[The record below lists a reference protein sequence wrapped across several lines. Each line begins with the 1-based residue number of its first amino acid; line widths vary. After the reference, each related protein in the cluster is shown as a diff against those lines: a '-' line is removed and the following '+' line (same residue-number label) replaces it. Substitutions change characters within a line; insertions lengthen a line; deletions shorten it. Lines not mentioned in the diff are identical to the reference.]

1 MCVEPEGRKQA
12 ADPVPRG
19 CSAQKSWRAASGL
32 AQVTRTH
39 LPEDGVGDFS
49 NQTESEPL
57 RTYEQVCDVG
67 LFLFNDV
74 LVLTRRTVHHR
85 PFTLARRSTH
95 TFLSS
100 APVRSLAAREIA
112 HTRCESAP
120 TPTSSPHGRTS
131 TTFVSLCRCEPRL
144 RPGRPR
150 PVVGLCHGARTGEGL
165 LPVCADVH
173 HSLSSRLTPGQ
184 GGQSSNRTGRLGAT
198 VRAPRKSHD
207 LQTFDTLV

>member
-1 MCVEPEGRKQA
+1 M
-12 ADPVPRG
+12 
-19 CSAQKSWRAASGL
+19 
-32 AQVTRTH
+32 
-39 LPEDGVGDFS
+39 GDFS

-120 TPTSSPHGRTS
+120 TPTITAEHPQRLFLSADVSHA
-131 TTFVSLCRCEPRL
+131 FVLDG
-144 RPGRPR
+144 PGRSW
-150 PVVGLCHGARTGEGL
+150 
-165 LPVCADVH
+165 VCATERGQEKDYF
-173 HSLSSRLTPGQ
+173 LSALMSTIR
-184 GGQSSNRTGRLGAT
+184 SALG
-198 VRAPRKSHD
+198 
-207 LQTFDTLV
+207 